1 MKNTFKIILLLFFIF
16 KFSSDTLAQ
25 KTYEFTVYDDKGF
38 GGESKTYYINGS
50 IGDFK
55 EGKFSDDN
63 WGERISSVK
72 VGKGLKLIMF
82 DNRFSDLRGTKW
94 TAMYEGGCDN
104 LRSWN
109 DRAKSYKLEIIDEST
124 PLVSLYDRAEREGT
138 YQKLGPGK
146 YNFDQLIYNDA
157 ISGVE
162 IPKELV
168 LILYDDAN
176 FNNEGITMDGN
187 RYEGFTNLNGQFSDR
202 TSSVEIKEKK
212 YGLKSVRYLGN
223 PKEISRK
230 NGAAGGTAYLDNLN
244 NTDVAEASKTVSY
257 THSSEVTTSWSN
269 SIEAGFSISQEVAVE
284 GTVGLATVTST
295 TTATASLTN
304 TFTFGKDKSKT
315 NAVEITD
322 NITVTASP
330 GTKKEINL
338 IVTKV
343 IYDYTVEF
351 TYGLIDKI
359 DGNGNPI
366 FVEGI
371 ERKVREIVRLTKAT
385 KAVAT
390 IIDITPKSKVS
401 APKVLNTLKVG
412 QVLKSGQKIVSL
424 NGVYYLKM
432 QEDGNLCLKKTIGDV
447 FVWCMTGDTRKIKKG
462 AVCTMQSDGNLNLSF
477 NGKWVWSAFGE
488 TSQLTKGSYLKLT
501 NGGKIQIIAPN
512 GTIKWEKP

>member
-1 MKNTFKIILLLFFIF
+1 MKNTFKIILLFFFIF
-16 KFSSDTLAQ
+16 KFSPDTFAQ

-63 WGERISSVK
+63 WDERISSVN

-104 LRSWN
+104 LRDWN

-124 PLVSLYDRAEREGT
+124 PLVSLYDRAERKGT

-187 RYEGFTNLNGQFSDR
+187 RYEGFTNLSGQFSDR

-269 SIEAGFSISQEVAVE
+269 SIEAGFSISQEVEVE

-371 ERKVREIVRLTKAT
+371 EKKVREIVRLTKAT

-390 IIDITPKSKVS
+390 VKDITPKNIVKPISNSNSTSTLSVDTMLKTGDVMWSPQRKYQLKMQQDGNLCINTANDQFVWCTMSQSKNGAYAILQTDGNFVVYDNNAVWKWDAQTHTLPS
-401 APKVLNTLKVG
+401 KPKKLFLDDDGNLKLLDQNNNTLKV
-412 QVLKSGQKIVSL
+412 L
-424 NGVYYLKM
+424 NK
-432 QEDGNLCLKKTIGDV
+432 
-447 FVWCMTGDTRKIKKG
+447 
-462 AVCTMQSDGNLNLSF
+462 
-477 NGKWVWSAFGE
+477 
-488 TSQLTKGSYLKLT
+488 
-501 NGGKIQIIAPN
+501 
-512 GTIKWEKP
+512 